1 MTDQGGTFTAEQA
14 AQAVGQVQAADQGT
28 DAGPTI
34 EEMQQAAVRAALG
47 QFEQQLADQMSKA
60 QAAFTSQSATIEA
73 LTRQLAT
80 VRAQAGPP
88 SAALLAESLAT
99 RIGSIAAANPDLGGQ
114 HFAGVLGQAQGLA
127 EEVKAAVAGQGE
139 PGRVEQLA
147 HGVIQFFER
156 VHPRRSGKVLEGAHA
171 AVDEAER
178 IIEEAAK
185 LAPAAVSIVQAL

>member
-1 MTDQGGTFTAEQA
+1 MTDQGYTPGQA
-14 AQAVGQVQAADQGT
+14 AQAVGQVQAADQTT
-28 DAGPTI
+28 DAGPSI

-47 QFEQQLADQMSKA
+47 EFEQQLADQMSKA
-60 QAAFTSQSATIEA
+60 QAAFASQSATIEA

-80 VRAQAGPP
+80 VRQQAGPP
-88 SAALLAESLAT
+88 SAALLADSLAT
-99 RIGSIAAANPDLGGQ
+99 RIGSIAAANPDLGRQ

-127 EEVKAAVAGQGE
+127 DEVKAAVAGQGE

-147 HGVIQFFER
+147 SGVIQFFER
-156 VHPRRSGKVLEGAHA
+156 VHPRRSGKFLEGAHA

-185 LAPAAVSIVQAL
+185 LAPAAVSLVKAL